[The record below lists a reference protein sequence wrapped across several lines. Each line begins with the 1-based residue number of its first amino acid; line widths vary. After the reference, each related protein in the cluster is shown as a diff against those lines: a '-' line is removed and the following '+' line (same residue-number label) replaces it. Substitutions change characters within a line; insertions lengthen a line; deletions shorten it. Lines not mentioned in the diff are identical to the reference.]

1 MVSRKETFDPL
12 EQIGLGISQDV
23 IQKHPILERYI
34 KVVNEQPATPETKR
48 NLVLYAVF
56 CRLGQD
62 QKGVLIEYSNRTL
75 SIEEIAGLLCVSEK
89 DVKESQDFMYTEAGL
104 DLWKKYENALI
115 NETKQRKRNG

>member
-62 QKGVLIEYSNRTL
+62 QKGVLIEYSNHTL
-75 SIEEIAGLLCVSEK
+75 SIEDITGLLCVSEK